1 MGYPGTVMDSSKVLR
16 KRILLVDD
24 QPKVRETIK
33 MLLEFDEHLV
43 VEAANGPEALDQF
56 MGEHFDLVVTDYAM
70 PGMRGDEL
78 AKVIK
83 QNLPSQ
89 PILLVTGSGALS
101 SATADHVDG
110 VLNKPFMLEDLRRSL
125 AEALRASRV

>member
-1 MGYPGTVMDSSKVLR
+1 MDSSKVLR

-24 QPKVRETIK
+24 QTEVRETIK
-33 MLLEFDEHLV
+33 MLLEFDEHVV

-56 MGEHFDLVVTDYAM
+56 TGDRFDLVITDYAM

-83 QNLPSQ
+83 RKSPSQ
-89 PILLVTGSGALS
+89 PILLVTGSGGLS
-101 SATADHVDG
+101 STTADHSDAI
-110 VLNKPFMLEDLRRSL
+110 LNKPFMLEDLRRSV
-125 AEALRASRV
+125 AEALCASCV